1 MLDLVP
7 EKYKYPISDLLSESV
22 WCGLV
27 RITELE
33 FASLEFVR
41 TSETG
46 ERTTK
51 RLSTEASQLQA
62 SGSSNFNSCEP
73 SINVVLWTAK

>member
-51 RLSTEASQLQA
+51 RFKHWSKSAPGIWLQE
-62 SGSSNFNSCEP
+62 F
-73 SINVVLWTAK
+73 